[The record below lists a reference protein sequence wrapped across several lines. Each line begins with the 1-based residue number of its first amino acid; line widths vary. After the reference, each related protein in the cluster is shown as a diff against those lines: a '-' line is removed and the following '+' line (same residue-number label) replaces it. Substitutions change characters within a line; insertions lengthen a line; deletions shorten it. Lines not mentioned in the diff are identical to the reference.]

1 MSRSI
6 VVDLVDLMNAEKEI
20 NLLMNML
27 EANKRHVRSID
38 ESIGDWKGKS
48 SEELRRKMD
57 RFQNILGDWIE
68 DFKQQQIELVK
79 YTYRMERA
87 DRGN

>member
-1 MSRSI
+1 
-6 VVDLVDLMNAEKEI
+6 
-20 NLLMNML
+20 
-27 EANKRHVRSID
+27 
-38 ESIGDWKGKS
+38 
-48 SEELRRKMD
+48 MD